1 MRVRVRYFADAR
13 EAARRDGEDLDLAA
27 GATVKDAVD
36 ALVRRHPAL
45 GSIAPRARVAVDER
59 FVGPD
64 EALAEDATLVLIPP
78 VGGG

>member
-13 EAARRDGEDLDLAA
+13 EAARRDGEDLDLAR
-27 GATVKDAVD
+27 GATVRDAVE

-59 FVGPD
+59 FVDLD
-64 EALAEDATLVLIPP
+64 ETLVENATLVLIPP

>member
-45 GSIAPRARVAVDER
+45 GSIAPA
-59 FVGPD
+59 
-64 EALAEDATLVLIPP
+64 P
-78 VGGG
+78 VWPSTSASSDPTRPWPKTPRSC